1 MSRLLITGGS
11 SYLGRH
17 LVAQA
22 RRHLAAE
29 GAFCYTYHDN
39 DPVLGPEGRRLD
51 VRDGPAV
58 RALID
63 AFRPE
68 VIIHTAGSNRPA
80 ETMDAV
86 IRQGA
91 GHVTEAARRHNARL
105 IHISTDVIFD
115 GRRAPYREADP
126 PQPLHDYGRAK
137 AAAEEIVAAY
147 TNHVIVRTSLIYGL
161 EQMDRGTEWVVQA
174 IRRGEPV
181 TLFTD
186 QFRTPS
192 LVTALAAA
200 LLELAAHPY
209 TGILHVAGGQRVSRA
224 DYTLRLLR
232 WWGVAPG
239 EHITLGPSDGD
250 RWPLDTTLD
259 ISRAQAL
266 LQTPLPGIDAL
277 LPSAMPIS

>member
-11 SYLGRH
+11 SYLGQH
-17 LVAQA
+17 LVVQA
-22 RRHLAAE
+22 RQSIGVE
-29 GAFCYTYHDN
+29 GALCYTYYSHD
-39 DPVLGPEGRRLD
+39 PLQGPEGRHLD
-51 VRDGPAV
+51 MRDGGAV
-58 RALID
+58 GALVD

-68 VIIHTAGSNRPA
+68 VIVHTAGSNRPA

-86 IRQGA
+86 IRRGA
-91 GHVTEAARRHNARL
+91 EHVTAAARQHNARL

-115 GRRAPYREADP
+115 GRRAPYQEEDP
-126 PQPLHDYGRAK
+126 PHPLHAYGRAK
-137 AAAEEIVAAY
+137 VAAEEAVSAY
-147 TNHVIVRTSLIYGL
+147 AQHVIVRTSLLYGL
-161 EQMDRGTEWVVQA
+161 EQMDRGTAWVVEA
-174 IRRGEPV
+174 IRRGDPV

-186 QFRTPS
+186 QFRNPL

-200 LLELAAHPY
+200 LLELAGHPY
-209 TGILHVAGGQRVSRA
+209 TGVLHVAGTQRVSRA

-232 WWGVAPG
+232 WWGVESG
-239 EHITLGPSDGD
+239 GHVTLGPSDGD

-266 LQTPLPGIDAL
+266 LHTPLPGIDAL